1 MQKQLRSGGHLLT
14 ETWIVGIGASA
25 GGLKALQ
32 QFLQHMRNDSDLAFV
47 IILHLSP
54 EHESN
59 LAALLQH
66 HTSMPVTQGTE
77 VTRVERNHV
86 YVIPPARDLAL
97 TDGTLQLSEPQRHHG
112 QHVAIDLFFRTLAE
126 THGPNAA
133 ALVLSGTGS
142 DGASGLKRVKE

>member
-59 LAALLQH
+59 LAGLLQY
-66 HTSMPVTQGTE
+66 HTSMPVTQVTE
-77 VTRVERNHV
+77 TTHVERNHV
-86 YVIPPARDLAL
+86 YVIPPASHLSLSDS
-97 TDGTLQLSEPQRHHG
+97 TLRLSEAQRLHG
-112 QHVAIDLFFRTLAE
+112 Q
-126 THGPNAA
+126 
-133 ALVLSGTGS
+133 
-142 DGASGLKRVKE
+142 